1 MANIFFYQAL
11 KEVLSLKQV
20 IRENCSGCKSVLTAK
35 QHDLCM
41 MTGYGLQ
48 LYHCVEEALNHVSRK
63 RLMSVMLDLVKQ
75 SDSNFES
82 VFNELFLDNDPL
94 EQIKYDTEKQLEF
107 VCYLLDK
114 PVPVEHTTNRNRMNM
129 ICCVYD
135 YEQES

>member
-1 MANIFFYQAL
+1 
-11 KEVLSLKQV
+11 
-20 IRENCSGCKSVLTAK
+20 
-35 QHDLCM
+35 
-41 MTGYGLQ
+41 MTRYGLH

-94 EQIKYDTEKQLEF
+94 EQIKYDTEKQLKF